1 MMTDSRLNLSAGFA
15 SVSVAMILV
24 IAKLWALSQTGAL
37 SIGASLADSA
47 MDLMMALGGLMAI
60 YYAAR
65 PPDEDHRFG
74 HTSAEDLA
82 ALGQSTF
89 ILLSS
94 GVIAVSSL
102 RRLLSPTPVHVG
114 QETAGVA
121 VMVLSIIL
129 TICLVLWQRRVA
141 QATGSK
147 VVAADSLHYLGDLVP
162 NIGAIIALMASAA
175 FGLTM
180 IDSVVALAAAAMLAL
195 GGLRIGKSAWD
206 ALMDRSAPQDIVD
219 NIARIARS
227 FDGVDDFHDLKT
239 RMAGS
244 KPFIHVHIEVNG
256 DQTLREAHA
265 ISAGLKS
272 AILEVYPRADVIIH
286 KDVSG
291 EAD

>member
-94 GVIAVSSL
+94 GVIAVSAL
-102 RRLLSPTPVHVG
+102 RRLLSPAPVHVG

-129 TICLVLWQRRVA
+129 TVCLVLWQRRVA
-141 QATGSK
+141 QTTGSK

-162 NIGAIIALMASAA
+162 NIGAIIALVASAA

-195 GGLRIGKSAWD
+195 ASFPPARCLMAHPSVYTTRVLECGAGKRRCS
-206 ALMDRSAPQDIVD
+206 S
-219 NIARIARS
+219 S
-227 FDGVDDFHDLKT
+227 
-239 RMAGS
+239 
-244 KPFIHVHIEVNG
+244 
-256 DQTLREAHA
+256 
-265 ISAGLKS
+265 
-272 AILEVYPRADVIIH
+272 
-286 KDVSG
+286 SG
-291 EAD
+291 ERPKMYVLVPR